1 MLRNLYGMSHIIAWG
16 IFLPG
21 AFLIV
26 LFKCCLTC
34 HDEYTY
40 NQSRLIHRYEE
51 IEDEVM
57 DEKIQE
63 VAKKQAE
70 DNIGFFFHEPRLWLM
85 TSSFEKNNENS
96 EKLKNGTKQLWSK
109 FSITNGKMPMVKS
122 LQFYHLLTISQ
133 MSGLSLSTLVIHIV
147 CNILCSN
154 PENIETEK
162 AFKVTFKNS
171 VNGKIRNTSSLKRM

>member
-1 MLRNLYGMSHIIAWG
+1 MTSTLTIKVDWFTDTRKSKMKSWMKKFKRSRKNKLKIIS
-16 IFLPG
+16 
-21 AFLIV
+21 V
-26 LFKCCLTC
+26 SSSM
-34 HDEYTY
+34 
-40 NQSRLIHRYEE
+40 NQGCDSSL
-51 IEDEVM
+51 
-57 DEKIQE
+57 EKI
-63 VAKKQAE
+63 
-70 DNIGFFFHEPRLWLM
+70 
-85 TSSFEKNNENS
+85 NENS
-96 EKLKNGTKQLWSK
+96 EKLKSGTKLLWSK

-133 MSGLSLSTLVIHIV
+133 MSGLSLSTLVINIV

>member
-1 MLRNLYGMSHIIAWG
+1 MTFQPDLETKVDPTNKLDEMLRNLYGMSHIIAWG

-21 AFLIV
+21 AFFIV

-40 NQSRLIHRYEE
+40 NQSRLIHKYEE

-70 DNIGFFFHEPRLWLM
+70 DNIGFFFHEPRL
-85 TSSFEKNNENS
+85 
-96 EKLKNGTKQLWSK
+96 QLL
-109 FSITNGKMPMVKS
+109 F
-122 LQFYHLLTISQ
+122 
-133 MSGLSLSTLVIHIV
+133 
-147 CNILCSN
+147 
-154 PENIETEK
+154 
-162 AFKVTFKNS
+162 
-171 VNGKIRNTSSLKRM
+171 

>member
-1 MLRNLYGMSHIIAWG
+1 
-16 IFLPG
+16 
-21 AFLIV
+21 
-26 LFKCCLTC
+26 
-34 HDEYTY
+34 
-40 NQSRLIHRYEE
+40 
-51 IEDEVM
+51 
-57 DEKIQE
+57 
-63 VAKKQAE
+63 
-70 DNIGFFFHEPRLWLM
+70 M
-85 TSSFEKNNENS
+85 TSTLTIKVDWFTDTRKSKMKSWMKKFKRSRKNKLKIISVSFSMNQGYDFTTGSFEKNNENS